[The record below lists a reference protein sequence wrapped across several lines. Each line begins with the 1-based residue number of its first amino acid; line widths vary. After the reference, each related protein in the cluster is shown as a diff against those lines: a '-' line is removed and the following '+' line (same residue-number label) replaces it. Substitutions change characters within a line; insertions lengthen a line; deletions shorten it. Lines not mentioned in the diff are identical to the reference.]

1 MKYNLDRLSGME
13 NAISEGFYDL
23 PFDEQVELVDS
34 RRRVCDTVHA
44 DDFHRSRSDAIPDT
58 QLA

>member
-23 PFDEQVELVDS
+23 PFDEQVE
-34 RRRVCDTVHA
+34 TVA
-44 DDFHRSRSDAIPDT
+44 GVYAT
-58 QLA
+58 QFTPTIFTVRDRTRYRIHS